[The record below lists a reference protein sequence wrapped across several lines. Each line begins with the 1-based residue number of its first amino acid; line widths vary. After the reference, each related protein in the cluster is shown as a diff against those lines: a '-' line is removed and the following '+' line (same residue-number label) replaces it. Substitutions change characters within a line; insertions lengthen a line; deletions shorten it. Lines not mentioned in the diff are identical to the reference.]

1 MIKLIKIEIVKPLRY
16 KSIDKKYYKLTKDF
30 NIRLHTNEGILNAYM
45 KAGWITDLRSG
56 TDAINWFIPKKG
68 NDEYNAIILFHDFSW
83 SGHISRKLSNE
94 LLRQG
99 IILSNTRGEYVA
111 NVVKFT
117 VDHFGHY
124 YELEDKLPEPYTV
137 NREFEVFHWEVNIQ
151 GKI

>member
-99 IILSNTRGEYVA
+99 IILSNTRGEDVA

-117 VDHFGHY
+117 VDHIGHY